1 MRLVRSMCMLAI
13 VVLSQRVASAS
24 FVQQGKLVASDKTE
38 EDQFGTSVA
47 VNGDTALVGAPGG
60 GDAGSF
66 SGTAYIFTRD
76 ADGNWHAGQKLTAS
90 DGATSNFF
98 GCSVALN
105 GDIALIGA
113 RGNSPQGNFSGAAY
127 VFIRD
132 GNGQWSERQKLTASD
147 GAAGNLFG
155 ASVALSGTTALIGVQ
170 GNADSGNYPG
180 AAYVFT
186 QGTDGQWSEAQK
198 LTASDGAAGD
208 EFGYRIALE
217 GGAALIGAR
226 GADDNGASAGAAYV
240 FTQGTD
246 GQWSEAQKLTA
257 SDGTPGDELGY
268 SVALSGDS
276 ALIGA
281 RFAAGVEES
290 RAGAVYAFTFGIG
303 PIGTRWSEVQ
313 KLTADD
319 EATANEFGRSVA
331 LNGTTALVG
340 ALGSGTAG
348 AVYVFTFAQ
357 DDTGG
362 SRWSQLQEI
371 SARDGTPG
379 DEFGFSIAF
388 GDEVAFVGAP
398 FDDLFDDGDD
408 DDDDNDQNYIDA
420 GAAYVLIPASIPTAC
435 TIRADYD
442 AVGCSG
448 TFFADTLADLD
459 EYVANDFG
467 RKDNNGKYK
476 NLTLEESLDYI
487 KLEIESPCKI
497 TIQERI
503 TLSGDFVRLD
513 GRKGVFSSSGYNLE
527 ADKLACVLSEQDQ
540 AVLGTIAQVDTGAL
554 TIQAAKAATIG
565 KNSAVNVDGDL
576 VITSTGNSSSS
587 SALINSGSI
596 VTAGTIT
603 LQAVQGAQFGENAL
617 ITADGAVSL
626 ISTGTASGSK
636 AGMQAR
642 AQVKATDLT
651 ISSAREAKVGKNAN
665 VILSGNLSISSTGNA
680 SKSQATVDEG
690 AQISVAG
697 DAEIISGNKATLG
710 SNTAVTVTHNLHLE
724 AAKCTVKSS
733 ATVTAGSILGNCL

>member
-1 MRLVRSMCMLAI
+1 V
-13 VVLSQRVASAS
+13 
-24 FVQQGKLVASDKTE
+24 
-38 EDQFGTSVA
+38 
-47 VNGDTALVGAPGG
+47 
-60 GDAGSF
+60 
-66 SGTAYIFTRD
+66 
-76 ADGNWHAGQKLTAS
+76 
-90 DGATSNFF
+90 
-98 GCSVALN
+98 
-105 GDIALIGA
+105 
-113 RGNSPQGNFSGAAY
+113 
-127 VFIRD
+127 
-132 GNGQWSERQKLTASD
+132 QKLTASD
-147 GAAGNLFG
+147 GAAGDEFG
-155 ASVALSGTTALIGVQ
+155 YSVALEGGTALIGARD
-170 GNADSGNYPG
+170 ADDNGASSG

-198 LTASDGAAGD
+198 LTASDGASGD
-208 EFGYRIALE
+208 EF
-217 GGAALIGAR
+217 
-226 GADDNGASAGAAYV
+226 
-240 FTQGTD
+240 
-246 GQWSEAQKLTA
+246 
-257 SDGTPGDELGY
+257 GY
-268 SVALSGDS
+268 SVALSGDF

-290 RAGAVYAFTFGIG
+290 RAGAAYVFTFGTG

-313 KLTADD
+313 KLTASD
-319 EATANEFGRSVA
+319 EITANEFGRSVA

-362 SRWSQLQEI
+362 GQWSQQQEI

-379 DEFGFSIAF
+379 DEFGLSIAF
-388 GDEVAFVGAP
+388 SDEVALVGAP

-408 DDDDNDQNYIDA
+408 DDDDDDQNYLDA
-420 GAAYVLIPASIPTAC
+420 GAAYVLIPASIPSVCA
-435 TIRADYD
+435 IRTDYD

-459 EYVANDFG
+459 EYVADDFG

-476 NLTLEESLDYI
+476 NLTLDESLDYI

-497 TIQERI
+497 TIQGRI

-513 GRKGVFSSSGYNLE
+513 GRQGVFSSSGYNLE

-540 AVLGTIAQVDTGAL
+540 AVLGTVAQVDAGAL

-565 KNSAVNVDGDL
+565 KDSAVNVDGDL
-576 VITSTGNSSSS
+576 VLMSTGNSSSS

-626 ISTGTASGSK
+626 ISTGTASASK
-636 AGMQAR
+636 AGVQAR
-642 AQVKATDLT
+642 AQVKAADLI

-665 VILSGNLSISSTGNA
+665 LILSGDLSITSTGNA

-690 AQISVAG
+690 AQVSVAG
-697 DAEIISGNKATLG
+697 DAAIASGNKATLG
-710 SNTAVTVTHNLHLE
+710 SNTTVTVTHNLHME

-733 ATVTAGSILGNCL
+733 AAVAAGSTSGNCL